1 MIRATW
7 PIKAIYDAERK
18 KPWRLSLRD
27 PGTRAVGP
35 RLYSAGC
42 AKNGLEGARWT
53 NSLTHCFPLAPDK
66 LLPSKSRTGNKGGC
80 VILLS
85 EVWF

>member
-1 MIRATW
+1 MRRARW

-35 RLYSAGC
+35 RLCSAGSTKER
-42 AKNGLEGARWT
+42 AGGGKM
-53 NSLTHCFPLAPDK
+53 DK
-66 LLPSKSRTGNKGGC
+66 LLDP
-80 VILLS
+80 LLPPCS
-85 EVWF
+85 